1 MSKSLGDYIVDRTES
16 LDDEYIKKYF
26 IDRNDGKIDRLLDC
40 EQYLL
45 EGSRGIGKTM
55 LMKMAEI
62 TANSRFNTEGVLA
75 VWVSFEESLRLE
87 RIQVSKNASVDPFLQ
102 WTMGKILLE
111 ILNRILLLK
120 PACVDELDVRLKK
133 IFNKENQVNKISVYI
148 NQLRGYVDILEQGDI
163 SSNEEIEEQDISVE
177 LRRILDNPISFKNF
191 ILQLCL
197 DVGIERVVLLFDE
210 AAHVFS
216 TQQQEKFFTLF
227 KSLRDPKIACKA
239 AVYPGITNYGKYFEK
254 GQDAKEM
261 MLSWYP
267 NEKNDIDYIKKILR
281 ERIQE
286 YDVDYWNLLTRNTE
300 VINWI
305 CICSNGNPRFAF
317 HIIDNLDMSKA
328 FSKKTLTIQTLI
340 NCIRSAFDEKWRE
353 FSTLEN
359 RMPKYK
365 ICIKEAEPFI
375 KNIVQEN
382 LKKWNNNKRE
392 KQAKLSAG
400 FFVETSVY
408 EKISGVFDV
417 LAYANI
423 ISIDYS
429 KKSIKQ
435 TQKTHY
441 GYYMMLNPSILFT
454 DLIIKSTDEMFAVSI
469 AIENNQAYYETSKVI
484 RDLFGKVKIEQN
496 IKCSNSVCTFSTN
509 ESFRFC
515 PICGAPLE
523 VPEDISL
530 YKILRAHSIDNLKLS
545 QWIID
550 SLKTKF
556 STIGEL
562 QDAKIDDIRM
572 YRIQDVRI
580 EKIKNAVTEYMAG

>member
-328 FSKKTLTIQTLI
+328 FSKKILTIQTLI

-454 DLIIKSTDEMFAVSI
+454 DLIIKSTDEMFSVSI

-496 IKCSNSVCTFSTN
+496 IKCSNSACTFSTN

-580 EKIKNAVTEYMAG
+580 EKVKNAVTEYMAG

>member
-328 FSKKTLTIQTLI
+328 FSKKILTIQTLI

-454 DLIIKSTDEMFAVSI
+454 DLIIKSTDEMFSVSI

-496 IKCSNSVCTFSTN
+496 IKCSNSACTFSTN

>member
-16 LDDEYIKKYF
+16 LDNECIKKYF

-62 TANSRFNTEGVLA
+62 TANSRFNTDGVLA

-120 PACVDELDVRLKK
+120 PVCVDELDVRLKK

-227 KSLRDPKIACKA
+227 KSLRNPKIACKA

-454 DLIIKSTDEMFAVSI
+454 DLIIKSTDEMFSVSI

-496 IKCSNSVCTFSTN
+496 IRCSNSACTFSTN

-523 VPEDISL
+523 VSEDISL

-550 SLKTKF
+550 NLKTKF

>member
-16 LDDEYIKKYF
+16 LDNEYIKKYF

-191 ILQLCL
+191 ILQLCS

-382 LKKWNNNKRE
+382 LKNWNNNKRE

-454 DLIIKSTDEMFAVSI
+454 DLIIKSTDEMFSVSI

-496 IKCSNSVCTFSTN
+496 IRCSNSACTFSTN

-550 SLKTKF
+550 NLKTKF

-572 YRIQDVRI
+572 YRIQDIRI

>member
-120 PACVDELDVRLKK
+120 PACVDELDLRLKK
-133 IFNKENQVNKISVYI
+133 IFNKENKVNKISVYI

-454 DLIIKSTDEMFAVSI
+454 DLIIKNTDEMFSVSI

-496 IKCSNSVCTFSTN
+496 IKCSNSACTFSTN

>member
-16 LDDEYIKKYF
+16 LDEKYIKKYF

-62 TANSRFNTEGVLA
+62 TANSTFNTEGVLA

-111 ILNRILLLK
+111 ILNRILQLK
-120 PACVDELDVRLKK
+120 PACIDELDVRLKK
-133 IFNKENQVNKISVYI
+133 IFKKENQVNKIFVYI

-163 SSNEEIEEQDISVE
+163 SSNEEIEEQDVSVE

-286 YDVDYWNLLTRNTE
+286 YDMDYWNLLTRNTE

-317 HIIDNLDMSKA
+317 HIIDNLDMSKV

-340 NCIRSAFDEKWRE
+340 NSIRSAFDEKWRE

-365 ICIKEAEPFI
+365 ICIQEAEPFI

-454 DLIIKSTDEMFAVSI
+454 DLIIKSTDEMFSVSI

-496 IKCSNSVCTFSTN
+496 IKCSNSACTFSTN

-515 PICGAPLE
+515 PICGSPLE